1 MEQSNWQLY
10 ERAQREVYRKLK
22 LREKPEA
29 VVGAGWGFL
38 DHFFIFLFSLGFFGR
53 IDFRPKRVKR
63 IMIPT
68 VLMILTYEMKQ
79 LMGISSMNQLEAH
92 LFRDTALLKIIG
104 FTARQIQEGF
114 CQRGKGKRR
123 GPMHRD
129 TLGDFLSK
137 FSSQEVDFILREAVR
152 VLVKHKL
159 IRGRTYILDAT
170 DLPTT
175 KCSKGC
181 GVKRVVRREWNSK
194 EGKEVEV
201 VKYVYGYKLLVL
213 LEASHKIVVAARVV
227 KINEHEKNFTRE
239 MIKEAQQRTSGK
251 VKVLLVDRGF
261 IDGVLLWWLSKKMG
275 IKFVIPARSNM
286 EVSQDIRGFRLE
298 KADGQRIFIEETKEM
313 KVVGVKGLVSY
324 DQFGEEEH
332 QRTKGRK
339 NFKANPINAVMV
351 IRWGGRDYEPGKE
364 KVFLTNLSVS
374 GPMKIID
381 QYDLRSE
388 IENQGFRELKQGY
401 HLLNYPQKTVAAVQ
415 AHAVLTLIIYSMV
428 NAYKSKQGQRLAH
441 LGIRRW
447 RGKQMGES
455 IHKMI
460 VYYEGIYGIVDVE
473 ELFYLM
479 DMTPKELYRLK
490 ITQLQKEIE

>member
-1 MEQSNWQLY
+1 MKSKWQFY
-10 ERAQREVYRKLK
+10 ERAQREVYRKLRA
-22 LREKPEA
+22 RERPEA

-38 DHFFIFLFSLGFFGR
+38 DHFFIFLFSLGFFAR

-63 IMIPT
+63 LMIPT

-79 LMGISSMNQLEAH
+79 LMGIASMNQLEEH

-114 CQRGKGKRR
+114 CRRGEGKRQ

-129 TLGDFLSK
+129 TLADLLSK
-137 FSSQEVDFILREAVR
+137 FSSQEADFILREAVR

-159 IRGRTYILDAT
+159 VRGRTYILDAT

-175 KCSKGC
+175 KHYKGC
-181 GVKRVVRREWNSK
+181 GMKKGIKRVWSK
-194 EGKEVEV
+194 EGHEVETV
-201 VKYVYGYKLLVL
+201 TYVYGYKLLVL
-213 LEASHKIVVAARVV
+213 MEARHKIVVAARVV
-227 KINEHEKNFTRE
+227 KINEHEKNFTKELVR
-239 MIKEAQQRTSGK
+239 EAQQRTGGA

-261 IDGVLLWWLSKKMG
+261 IDGVLLWWLWKKMG
-275 IKFVIPARSNM
+275 IRFVIPARGNM
-286 EVSQDIRGFRLE
+286 AVSQDIRGFRLE
-298 KADGQRIFIEETKEM
+298 KADGQRVFVEEIKEM
-313 KVVGVKGLVSY
+313 KVMGVKGLLSY
-324 DQFGEEEH
+324 DQFGEEGH
-332 QRTKGRK
+332 GGRKGRK
-339 NFKANPINAVMV
+339 DFKANPINAVMV
-351 IRWGGRDYEPGKE
+351 LRWNGKDYEPGKE
-364 KVFLTNLSVS
+364 KIFLTNFSVS
-374 GPMKIID
+374 RPLRIIE

-401 HLLNYPQKTVAAVQ
+401 LLLKYPQKTVSAVR
-415 AHAVLTLIIYSMV
+415 AHVVLTLIIYSLV
-428 NAYKSKQGQRLAH
+428 NAYKSEQGQRLAH

-447 RGKQMGES
+447 RGKQMGQS

-473 ELFYLM
+473 ELFYLI

-490 ITQLQKEIE
+490 IKQLQREIE

>member
-1 MEQSNWQLY
+1 MKKSNWQLY

-22 LREKPEA
+22 GREKPEA

-38 DHFFIFLFSLGFFGR
+38 DHFFIFLFSLGFFVR
-53 IDFRPKRVKR
+53 VDFRPKRVKR
-63 IMIPT
+63 VMIPA

-79 LMGISSMNQLEAH
+79 LMGISSMNELEEH
-92 LFRDTALLKIIG
+92 LFRDTALLKVIG
-104 FTARQIQEGF
+104 FTARQIQDGF
-114 CQRGKGKRR
+114 CRRGKGKRR

-129 TLGDFLSK
+129 TLADFLSK
-137 FSSQEVDFILREAVR
+137 FSSKEVDFILREAVR

-175 KCSKGC
+175 KQYKGC
-181 GVKRVVRREWNSK
+181 GVKKVVSKEWDSK

-201 VKYVYGYKLLVL
+201 VKVVYGYKLLVL
-213 LEASHKIVVAARVV
+213 LEAKHKIVVAARVV
-227 KINEHEKNFTRE
+227 KINEHEKNFTKE
-239 MIKEAQQRTSGK
+239 MVKEAHRRTGGK

-275 IKFVIPARSNM
+275 IKFVIPARKNM
-286 EVSQDIRGFRLE
+286 EVSQDIRGFRSE
-298 KADGQRIFIEETKEM
+298 KADGQWIFLEQTKEI
-313 KVVGVKGLVSY
+313 KVMGVRGLVSY

-332 QRTKGRK
+332 RRRKGRK
-339 NFKANPINAVMV
+339 DFKANPINAVMV
-351 IRWGGRDYEPGKE
+351 IRWDGKDYEPGKE

-374 GPMKIID
+374 RPMKIIER
-381 QYDLRSE
+381 YDLRSE
-388 IENQGFRELKQGY
+388 IENLGFRELKQGY
-401 HLLNYPQKTVAAVQ
+401 HLLKYPQKTEAAVR
-415 AHAVLTLIIYSMV
+415 AHAVLTVIIYSMV
-428 NAYKSKQGQRLAH
+428 NAYKSEQGQRLAP

-447 RGKQMGES
+447 RARQMGES

-479 DMTPKELYRLK
+479 DMTPKELFRLK
-490 ITQLQKEIE
+490 INQLQREIQ

>member
-1 MEQSNWQLY
+1 MEKSRWQFY
-10 ERAQREVYRKLK
+10 ERAQKEVYRKLRA
-22 LREKPEA
+22 REKPEA
-29 VVGAGWGFL
+29 VVGAGWGLL
-38 DHFFIFLFSLGFFGR
+38 DHFFIFLFSLGFFAR
-53 IDFRPKRVKR
+53 VDFRPKTVKR

-68 VLMILTYEMKQ
+68 VLMILTYEVKQ
-79 LMGISSMNQLEAH
+79 LTGVSSMNQLEEH
-92 LFRDTALLKIIG
+92 LFRDVALLKIIG

-114 CQRGKGKRR
+114 CQRGKGKRQ

-137 FSSQEVDFILREAVR
+137 LSSKEVHFILREAVR
-152 VLVKHKL
+152 VLVKHQL

-175 KCSKGC
+175 RHYKGY
-181 GVKRVVRREWNSK
+181 GVKQVVRREWDSK
-194 EGKEVEV
+194 EGKEVGV

-213 LEASHKIVVAARVV
+213 LEARDKIVVAARVV
-227 KINEHEKNFTRE
+227 KINEHEKNFTKE
-239 MIKEAQQRTSGK
+239 MVKEAQQRTGGK

-261 IDGVLLWWLSKKMG
+261 IDGALLWWLSKKER

-286 EVSQDIRGFRLE
+286 EVSQDIRGFRSE
-298 KADGQRIFIEETKEM
+298 KADGQRIFIDQTKKI
-313 KVVGVKGLVSY
+313 KVMGVRGLLSY

-332 QRTKGRK
+332 RRKRGRK
-339 NFKANPINAVMV
+339 NFKANPINGVMV
-351 IRWGGRDYEPGKE
+351 IRWDGRDYEPGKE
-364 KVFLTNLSVS
+364 KVFLTNLAIS
-374 GPMKIID
+374 GPMRIID

-388 IENQGFRELKQGY
+388 IENRGFRELKQGY
-401 HLLNYPQKTVAAVQ
+401 HLLKYPQKTEAAVR
-415 AHAVLTLIIYSMV
+415 AHAILTVIIYSMV
-428 NAYKSKQGQRLAH
+428 NAYKSERGQQLAH

-473 ELFYLM
+473 ELFYLI
-479 DMTPKELYRLK
+479 DMTPKELFRLK
-490 ITQLQKEIE
+490 VEQLQREIG

>member
-1 MEQSNWQLY
+1 MKSRWQFY

-22 LREKPEA
+22 ARERPEA

-38 DHFFIFLFSLGFFGR
+38 DHFFIFLFSLGFFAR

-63 IMIPT
+63 VMIPT

-79 LMGISSMNQLEAH
+79 LMGVSSMNQLEEH

-104 FTARQIQEGF
+104 FTARQIREGF

-129 TLGDFLSK
+129 TLADFLSK
-137 FSSQEVDFILREAVR
+137 FSAQEVDFILREAVR

-159 IRGRTYILDAT
+159 IRGRAYILDAT
-170 DLPTT
+170 DLPTAR
-175 KCSKGC
+175 CYKGC
-181 GVKRVVRREWNSK
+181 GVKRVVQRQWSK
-194 EGKEVEV
+194 EGKEVET

-213 LEASHKIVVAARVV
+213 LEAKHKRVVAARVV
-227 KINEHEKNFTRE
+227 KINEHEKNFT
-239 MIKEAQQRTSGK
+239 KELVKEGQRRTGGK

-261 IDGVLLWWLSKKMG
+261 IDGVLLWWLSKKMK

-298 KADGQRIFIEETKEM
+298 KADGQRIFTEETKEM
-313 KVVGVKGLVSY
+313 KVMGVRGLLSY

-332 QRTKGRK
+332 GRRKGRK
-339 NFKANPINAVMV
+339 DFKANPINGVMV
-351 IRWGGRDYEPGKE
+351 LRWDRKDYPPGKE
-364 KVFLTNLSVS
+364 KVFLTNLPVS
-374 GPMKIID
+374 RPMGIID

-388 IENQGFRELKQGY
+388 IENRGFRELKQGY
-401 HLLNYPQKTVAAVQ
+401 HLLKYPQKTIAAVR

-428 NAYKSKQGQRLAH
+428 HAYKSEHGQRLAH

-447 RGKQMGES
+447 RGKQMGQS

-479 DMTPKELYRLK
+479 DMTPKELYRLEIK
-490 ITQLQKEIE
+490 QLQREIE

>member
-1 MEQSNWQLY
+1 MEISWQFH
-10 ERAQREVYRKLK
+10 ERAQKEVYRKLK
-22 LREKPEA
+22 VRERPQA

-38 DHFFIFLFSLGFFGR
+38 DHFFIFVFSLGFFAR
-53 IDFRPKRVKR
+53 VDFRLKRVKR
-63 IMIPT
+63 VMVPT
-68 VLMILTYEMKQ
+68 LLMILTYEVKQ
-79 LMGISSMNQLEAH
+79 LIGISSMNQLEEH

-129 TLGDFLSK
+129 TLADFLSR
-137 FSSQEVDFILREAVR
+137 FSAQEVDFILGEAVR

-159 IRGRTYILDAT
+159 VRGRTYILDAT

-175 KCSKGC
+175 RRYKGC
-181 GVKRVVRREWNSK
+181 GVRKVVKKVWSK

-201 VKYVYGYKLLVL
+201 VEYVYGYKLLVL
-213 LEASHKIVVAARVV
+213 MEARHKLVVAARMV
-227 KINEHEKNFTRE
+227 KINEHEKSFTKRLVR
-239 MIKEAQQRTSGK
+239 EAQERTGGA

-261 IDGVLLWWLSKKMG
+261 IDGVLLWWLWKKMK
-275 IKFVIPARSNM
+275 IHFVIPARTNM
-286 EVSQDIRGFRLE
+286 EVSQDLRGFRYE
-298 KADGQRIFIEETKEM
+298 KADGERVFGEETKEV
-313 KVVGVKGLVSY
+313 KVLGVRGLLSY
-324 DQFGEEEH
+324 DQFGEEGH
-332 QRTKGRK
+332 KRRKGRK
-339 NFKANPINAVMV
+339 DFRANPINGIMV
-351 IRWGGRDYEPGKE
+351 VRWEGRGYEAGEE
-364 KVFLTNLSVS
+364 KIFLTSLSV
-374 GPMKIID
+374 GRPLRVLE

-388 IENQGFRELKQGY
+388 VENQGFRELKQGY
-401 HLLNYPQKTVAAVQ
+401 HLLRYPQKTCSAIR
-415 AHAVLTLIIYSMV
+415 AHAILTLIIYSLV
-428 NAYKSKQGQRLAH
+428 NAYKSQRGQRLAH

-447 RGKQMGES
+447 RGKQMGQS

-490 ITQLQKEIE
+490 IKRFQREIE

>member
-1 MEQSNWQLY
+1 MEISWQFH
-10 ERAQREVYRKLK
+10 ERAQKEVYRKLK
-22 LREKPEA
+22 VRERPQA

-38 DHFFIFLFSLGFFGR
+38 DHFFIFLFSLGFFAR
-53 IDFRPKRVKR
+53 VDFRLKRVKR
-63 IMIPT
+63 VMVPT
-68 VLMILTYEMKQ
+68 LLMILTYEVKQ
-79 LMGISSMNQLEAH
+79 LIGISSMNQLEEH

-129 TLGDFLSK
+129 TLADFLSR
-137 FSSQEVDFILREAVR
+137 FSAQEVDFILGEAVR

-159 IRGRTYILDAT
+159 VRGRTYILDAT

-175 KCSKGC
+175 RRYKGC
-181 GVKRVVRREWNSK
+181 GVRKVVKKVWSQ

-201 VKYVYGYKLLVL
+201 VEYVYGYKLLVL
-213 LEASHKIVVAARVV
+213 MEARHKLVVAARMV
-227 KINEHEKNFTRE
+227 KINEHEKSFTKRLVR
-239 MIKEAQQRTSGK
+239 EAQERTGGA

-261 IDGVLLWWLSKKMG
+261 IDGALLWWLWKKMK
-275 IKFVIPARSNM
+275 IQFVIPARTNM
-286 EVSQDIRGFRLE
+286 EVSQDLRGFRSE
-298 KADGQRIFIEETKEM
+298 KADGERVFGEETKEV
-313 KVVGVKGLVSY
+313 KVLGVRGLLSY
-324 DQFGEEEH
+324 DQFGEEGH
-332 QRTKGRK
+332 KRRKGRK
-339 NFKANPINAVMV
+339 DFRANPINGIMV
-351 IRWGGRDYEPGKE
+351 VRWEGRDYEAGEE
-364 KVFLTNLSVS
+364 KIFLTSLSV
-374 GPMKIID
+374 GRPLRVLE

-388 IENQGFRELKQGY
+388 VENQGFRELKQGY
-401 HLLNYPQKTVAAVQ
+401 HLLRYPQKTCSAIR
-415 AHAVLTLIIYSMV
+415 AHAILTLIIYSLV
-428 NAYKSKQGQRLAH
+428 NAYKSQRGQRLAH

-447 RGKQMGES
+447 RGKQMGQS

-490 ITQLQKEIE
+490 IKRFQREIE

>member
-1 MEQSNWQLY
+1 MEISWQFH
-10 ERAQREVYRKLK
+10 ERAQKEVYRKLK
-22 LREKPEA
+22 ARERPQA

-38 DHFFIFLFSLGFFGR
+38 DHFFIFLFSLGFFAR
-53 IDFRPKRVKR
+53 VDFRPRRVKR
-63 IMIPT
+63 VMVPT
-68 VLMILTYEMKQ
+68 LLMILTYEVKQ
-79 LMGISSMNQLEAH
+79 LIGISSMNQLEEH
-92 LFRDTALLKIIG
+92 LFRDVALLKIIG

-129 TLGDFLSK
+129 TLADFLSR
-137 FSSQEVDFILREAVR
+137 FTAREVDFILGEAVR

-159 IRGRTYILDAT
+159 VRGKSYILDAT

-175 KCSKGC
+175 KRYKGC
-181 GVKRVVRREWNSK
+181 GVKKVVKKVWTK

-201 VKYVYGYKLLVL
+201 VEYVYGYKLLVL
-213 LEASHKIVVAARVV
+213 MEARHKLVVAARVV
-227 KINEHEKNFTRE
+227 KINEHEKNFT
-239 MIKEAQQRTSGK
+239 KGLVQEAQQRTGGA

-261 IDGVLLWWLSKKMG
+261 IDGVVLWWLWKKRK
-275 IKFVIPARSNM
+275 IHFVIPARSNM
-286 EVSQDIRGFRLE
+286 EVSQDLRGFRSE
-298 KADGQRIFIEETKEM
+298 KADGQRVFWEESKEV
-313 KVVGVKGLVSY
+313 KVLGVRGLLSY
-324 DQFGEEEH
+324 DQFGEEGH
-332 QRTKGRK
+332 KRRKGRK
-339 NFKANPINAVMV
+339 DFRANPINGIMV
-351 IRWGGRDYEPGKE
+351 VRWGGRDYELGEE
-364 KVFLTNLSVS
+364 KVFLTSLSVS
-374 GPMKIID
+374 RPLWVLE

-401 HLLNYPQKTVAAVQ
+401 HLLKYPKKTEPAVR
-415 AHAVLTLIIYSMV
+415 AHVVLTLVIYSLV
-428 NAYKSKQGQRLAH
+428 NAYKSQRGQRLAH

-447 RGKQMGES
+447 RGKQMGQS

-490 ITQLQKEIE
+490 IKRFQREIE